1 MTHEYEATSLRNVPF
16 QYAPGD
22 GHVYRWHWGRYIDVY
37 RASDIL
43 TYPGLAVTG
52 PDPGN
57 GLVPVAVER
66 IDVWDYTTGQPRIR
80 RTGQA
85 MATAVED
92 WRHEQRVAAHPG
104 E

>member
-22 GHVYRWHWGRYIDVY
+22 GHVYRWHGGAYVDVFL
-37 RASDIL
+37 ATDII
-43 TYPGLAVTG
+43 GDN
-52 PDPGN
+52 PDAA
-57 GLVPVAVER
+57 PVET
-66 IDVWDYTTGQPRIR
+66 INVWDYETDQPRIR

-85 MATAVED
+85 LATAVED
-92 WRHEQRVAAHPG
+92 WRHARRVAAHPG